1 MESKSKNEM
10 GNDDLE
16 GCKPD
21 WLAIVLRG
29 EDTAVEEDKEE
40 DHPIHGL

>member
-1 MESKSKNEM
+1 MKSKIKKEM

-29 EDTAVEEDKEE
+29 EDTAVEEDKEK
-40 DHPIHGL
+40 DNPKHGL